1 MTSPEHALEHAR
13 AAAATM
19 RAQGAYAVERP
30 TRQDDDPAADA
41 LENLFEWAMI
51 DPDLR
56 EVRSTRKLGAPV
68 TLLKRGLVRLL
79 QQYHAELISQQTRFN
94 VHVLGHVRRLE
105 TRIEELERIVGS
117 AETESGREHAREPD
131 GE

>member
-1 MTSPEHALEHAR
+1 MTDPEHAVEQAR
-13 AAAATM
+13 AAAVTM
-19 RAQGAYAVERP
+19 RAQGAYAEEG
-30 TRQDDDPAADA
+30 PAAA
-41 LENLFEWAMI
+41 GEGSTTLENLFEWAMI

-68 TLLKRGLVRLL
+68 TLLKLGLVRLL
-79 QQYHAELISQQTRFN
+79 NQYHAELISQQTRFN

-105 TRIEELERIVGS
+105 TRIDELERIVGS
-117 AETESGREHAREPD
+117 RKHD

>member
-1 MTSPEHALEHAR
+1 VTSPEDALPRAR
-13 AAAATM
+13 AAAAAM
-19 RAQGAYAVERP
+19 RAEGAYGAESGDRTTGPEP
-30 TRQDDDPAADA
+30 TT

-56 EVRSTRKLGAPV
+56 EVRSTRRLGAPV
-68 TLLKRGLVRLL
+68 TLLKLGLVRLL
-79 QQYHAELISQQTRFN
+79 NQYHAELISQQTRFN

-105 TRIEELERIVGS
+105 TRIEELERRERDR
-117 AETESGREHAREPD
+117 AEREHR

>member
-1 MTSPEHALEHAR
+1 
-13 AAAATM
+13 
-19 RAQGAYAVERP
+19 
-30 TRQDDDPAADA
+30 
-41 LENLFEWAMI
+41 MI

-68 TLLKRGLVRLL
+68 TLLKLGLVRLL
-79 QQYHAELISQQTRFN
+79 NQYHAELISQQTRFN

-105 TRIEELERIVGS
+105 TRIDELERIVGS
-117 AETESGREHAREPD
+117 RKHD

>member
-1 MTSPEHALEHAR
+1 MTDPGNAIEQAR

-19 RAQGAYAVERP
+19 RAQGAYGEV
-30 TRQDDDPAADA
+30 QPAQRGEDTLATT
-41 LENLFEWAMI
+41 LEDLFEWAMI

-68 TLLKRGLVRLL
+68 TLLKLGLVRLL

-105 TRIEELERIVGS
+105 TRVEELERIAGS
-117 AETESGREHAREPD
+117 REPD
-131 GE
+131 PDPDRVE

>member
-1 MTSPEHALEHAR
+1 VTDPEHAVEQAR
-13 AAAATM
+13 AAAVTM
-19 RAQGAYAVERP
+19 RAQGAYAEEG
-30 TRQDDDPAADA
+30 PAAA
-41 LENLFEWAMI
+41 GEGSTTLENLFEWAMI

-68 TLLKRGLVRLL
+68 TLLKLGLVRLL
-79 QQYHAELISQQTRFN
+79 NQYHAELISQQTRFN

-105 TRIEELERIVGS
+105 TRIDELERIVGS
-117 AETESGREHAREPD
+117 HERGHD

>member
-1 MTSPEHALEHAR
+1 MTDPEQAVEQAR

-19 RAQGAYAVERP
+19 RAQGAYGEDRP
-30 TRQDDDPAADA
+30 EATEEDA
-41 LENLFEWAMI
+41 TSLENLFEWAMI

-56 EVRSTRKLGAPV
+56 EVRSTRRLGAPV
-68 TLLKRGLVRLL
+68 TLLKHGLVRLL
-79 QQYHAELISQQTRFN
+79 NQYHAELISQQTRFN

-105 TRIEELERIVGS
+105 TRIDELERIVAS
-117 AETESGREHAREPD
+117 HERRHD

>member
-1 MTSPEHALEHAR
+1 MTDPEHAVEQAR
-13 AAAATM
+13 AAAAAM
-19 RAQGAYAVERP
+19 RAQGAYEEDRP
-30 TRQDDDPAADA
+30 EAADEDA
-41 LENLFEWAMI
+41 TSLENLFEWAMI

-56 EVRSTRKLGAPV
+56 EVRSTRRLGAPV

>member
-1 MTSPEHALEHAR
+1 MTDPELALEQAR

-19 RAQGAYAVERP
+19 RAQGGY
-30 TRQDDDPAADA
+30 QDDGPAASAEADP

-68 TLLKRGLVRLL
+68 TLLKLGLVRLL
-79 QQYHAELISQQTRFN
+79 NQYHAELISQQTRFN

-105 TRIEELERIVGS
+105 TRIDELERIVGS
-117 AETESGREHAREPD
+117 RKHD

>member
-1 MTSPEHALEHAR
+1 MTDPERALEHAR
-13 AAAATM
+13 TAAAAM
-19 RAQGAYAVERP
+19 RADGAYPDPGAAGDSRAEGP
-30 TRQDDDPAADA
+30 TPTT

-56 EVRSTRKLGAPV
+56 EVRSTRKLGYPV
-68 TLLKRGLVRLL
+68 TLFKLGLVRLL
-79 QQYHAELISQQTRFN
+79 NQYHAELISQQTRFN

-105 TRIEELERIVGS
+105 TRIEELERTVGRQR
-117 AETESGREHAREPD
+117 TQD

>member
-1 MTSPEHALEHAR
+1 MTDPEHAVKQAR
-13 AAAATM
+13 AAAAAM
-19 RAQGAYAVERP
+19 RAQGAYEEDRP
-30 TRQDDDPAADA
+30 EAADEDA
-41 LENLFEWAMI
+41 TSLENLFEWAMI

-56 EVRSTRKLGAPV
+56 EVRSTRRLGAPV

-105 TRIEELERIVGS
+105 TRIDELERIVGS
-117 AETESGREHAREPD
+117 HERPHD

>member
-1 MTSPEHALEHAR
+1 VTDPEHALEQAR
-13 AAAATM
+13 GAAANM
-19 RAQGAYAVERP
+19 RTHGAYAAGAGDTASLAEGPAP
-30 TRQDDDPAADA
+30 TT

-56 EVRSTRKLGAPV
+56 EVRSTRRLGAPV

-79 QQYHAELISQQTRFN
+79 NQYHAELISQQTRFN

-105 TRIEELERIVGS
+105 TRIDELER
-117 AETESGREHAREPD
+117 RERERER

>member
-1 MTSPEHALEHAR
+1 MTEPEHAVEQAR
-13 AAAATM
+13 AAAAAM
-19 RAQGAYAVERP
+19 RAQGSY
-30 TRQDDDPAADA
+30 QDDGPAGSAEADP

-68 TLLKRGLVRLL
+68 TLLKLGLVRLL
-79 QQYHAELISQQTRFN
+79 NQYHAELISQQTRFN

-105 TRIEELERIVGS
+105 TRIEELERKVG
-117 AETESGREHAREPD
+117 AQEHKQAD
-131 GE
+131 K

>member
-1 MTSPEHALEHAR
+1 VIDPEHALEQAR

-19 RAQGAYAVERP
+19 RSQGAYA
-30 TRQDDDPAADA
+30 DDPGRQPGEAEASGT

-56 EVRSTRKLGAPV
+56 EVRSTRRLGYPV

-79 QQYHAELISQQTRFN
+79 NQYHAELIAQQTRFN

-105 TRIEELERIVGS
+105 TRIEELERTVG
-117 AETESGREHAREPD
+117 ARERD

>member
-1 MTSPEHALEHAR
+1 MTDPEHALEQAR

-19 RAQGAYAVERP
+19 RAHGAYAPDEPDRRDQAQGAG
-30 TRQDDDPAADA
+30 T

-79 QQYHAELISQQTRFN
+79 NQYHAELIAQQTRFN

-105 TRIEELERIVGS
+105 TRIEELERTVG
-117 AETESGREHAREPD
+117 ARERD

>member
-1 MTSPEHALEHAR
+1 MTDPDHAVEEAR

-19 RAQGAYAVERP
+19 RARGAYGEGQDSPSGAV
-30 TRQDDDPAADA
+30 TATT

-56 EVRSTRKLGAPV
+56 EVRSTRRLGAPV
-68 TLLKRGLVRLL
+68 TLLKLGLVRLL
-79 QQYHAELISQQTRFN
+79 NQYHAELIAQQTRFN

-105 TRIEELERIVGS
+105 TRIEELERSERERLGS
-117 AETESGREHAREPD
+117 
-131 GE
+131 

>member
-1 MTSPEHALEHAR
+1 MTDPDRALEQAR

-19 RAQGAYAVERP
+19 RAQGAYAPDEPDRRDQAQGAG
-30 TRQDDDPAADA
+30 T

-79 QQYHAELISQQTRFN
+79 NQYHAELIAQQTRFN

-105 TRIEELERIVGS
+105 TRIEELERTVG
-117 AETESGREHAREPD
+117 ARERD

>member
-1 MTSPEHALEHAR
+1 AGGAMTDPGRALEEAR

-19 RAQGAYAVERP
+19 RAQGAYADEDQRD
-30 TRQDDDPAADA
+30 QGGAAKPAET

-56 EVRSTRKLGAPV
+56 EVRSTRRFGAPV
-68 TLLKRGLVRLL
+68 TLLKLGLVRLL
-79 QQYHAELISQQTRFN
+79 NQYHAELIAQQTRFN

-105 TRIEELERIVGS
+105 TRIEELERIVG
-117 AETESGREHAREPD
+117 AREHERERP

>member
-1 MTSPEHALEHAR
+1 MTDPERALEHAR
-13 AAAATM
+13 TTAAAM
-19 RAQGAYAVERP
+19 RADGAYPDPDAAGDSRVEGP
-30 TRQDDDPAADA
+30 TPTT

-56 EVRSTRKLGAPV
+56 EVRSTRKLGYPV
-68 TLLKRGLVRLL
+68 TLFKLGLVRLL
-79 QQYHAELISQQTRFN
+79 NQYHAELISQQTRFN

-105 TRIEELERIVGS
+105 TRIEELERTVGRQR
-117 AETESGREHAREPD
+117 TQD